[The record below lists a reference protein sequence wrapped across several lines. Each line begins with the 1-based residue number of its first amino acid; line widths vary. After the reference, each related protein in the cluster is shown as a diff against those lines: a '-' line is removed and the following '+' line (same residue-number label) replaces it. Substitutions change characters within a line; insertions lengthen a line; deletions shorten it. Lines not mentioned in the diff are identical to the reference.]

1 MKLGDQPVHP
11 TPWEDDTKPNGI
23 TLRQEFAKAALNY
36 AGWAWG
42 PNPDIHTAHEA
53 LNIADA
59 LIAEL
64 EKTRSEIAVII
75 LCAVVMIV
83 ILWAID

>member
-11 TPWEDDTKPNGI
+11 TPWEDQGKPNGI

-36 AGWAWG
+36 SGWAWG
-42 PNPDIHTAHEA
+42 PNPVSIAHEA

-64 EKTRSEIAVII
+64 EKPHE
-75 LCAVVMIV
+75 
-83 ILWAID
+83 